1 MINFFEGSGSTERR
15 SEKVD
20 GGVTSMK
27 ERLVEE
33 DKQMV
38 AEVLTG
44 KGHEK
49 ELENSSGDNMGK
61 AENQTMRSMDY
72 FGKKI
77 METLP

>member
-1 MINFFEGSGSTERR
+1 MFWKYRKEKW
-15 SEKVD
+15 KVD
-20 GGVTSMK
+20 GRVTLMK
-27 ERLVEE
+27 EWLVKE

-44 KGHEK
+44 KGYEK

-61 AENQTMRSMDY
+61 AENQMMRNIDD
-72 FGKKI
+72 FVKQI

>member
-1 MINFFEGSGSTERR
+1 VINFFEHSGSFKTR

-20 GGVTSMK
+20 GVVTLMK
-27 ERLVEE
+27 KRLVEE

-61 AENQTMRSMDY
+61 AENQTMRNIDD
-72 FGKKI
+72 FVKKI